1 MQSYTQSYTT
11 SYKQQVTI
19 KEGNTLV
26 TMISSN
32 IPKLNNYNKLN
43 SYNTIIDKENKKN
56 ICKYN
61 RGLCKAVYS

>member
-1 MQSYTQSYTT
+1 MKSYTQSYAT

-32 IPKLNNYNKLN
+32 IPKLNNDNKLN